1 MNVDV
6 TPDPEEIVQNEAPY
20 GGLPVDVKVCAPVQT
35 RELPALAPPG
45 YFTAQ
50 GVGTAVGVRLLSM
63 EPRRK
68 YATIIAQDQDLWV
81 SSSQAGAQAGA
92 SGAMRVPAVVP
103 FVIDHVHEVW
113 VCAVSGTTD
122 VSVATVNWSD

>member
-6 TPDPEEIVQNEAPY
+6 TAEPEEIVQNEAPY
-20 GGLPVDVKVCAPVQT
+20 GGVPIDVKVCAPVQT

-45 YFTAQ
+45 YLTAQ
-50 GVGTAVGVRLLSM
+50 AVGAAVGVRLLAM

-68 YATIIAQDQDLWV
+68 HATIIAQDQDVWI

-92 SGAMRVPAVVP
+92 AGAMRVPAVVP

-113 VCAVSGTTD
+113 ACAVTGTTD
-122 VSVATVNWSD
+122 IGIQTVNWSE